1 MRVALH
7 SLTRDGAESGYDQTH
22 AVIPA
27 ALAARFAELGIHDWT
42 IWRSGRHLF
51 HLVECDDFLA
61 AMAALDGDP
70 VNAEWQATIGPFVD
84 HFEVNGV
91 GEGDAGLPV
100 PLVWRLRTQVEGVAG
115 DA

>member
-7 SLTRDGAESGYDQTH
+7 SLTRDGREDGYDQTH
-22 AVIPA
+22 ATVPS

-42 IWRSGRHLF
+42 IWRSGRDLF

-61 AMAALDGDP
+61 AMAGLEGDP

-84 HFEVNGV
+84 HFEMT

-100 PLVWRLRTQVEGVAG
+100 PQVWRLRAQVEGIAG

>member
-7 SLTRDGAESGYDQTH
+7 SLTRDGLESGYDETH
-22 AVIPA
+22 ATIPE
-27 ALAARFAELGIHDWT
+27 ALAARFGEIGIRDWT

-61 AMAALDGDP
+61 AMAALEGDP
-70 VNAEWQATIGPFVD
+70 VNTEWQATIGPFVD
-84 HFEVNGV
+84 HFETNGS
-91 GEGDAGLPV
+91 GDGDAALPV
-100 PLVWRLRTQVEGVAG
+100 PQVWRLRSQQEGIAG